1 MISQD
6 VLLKKYIFKNDNNID
21 LALKFIVHSKVFS
34 SYNNTAGG
42 MISDNA
48 LIQYSHN
55 YTCATFSKEKLF
67 SHQLNNVE
75 NNINSGNIYDKDYI
89 GMSSDS
95 AISYDLGELKPGET
109 REFCMYVYISSGD
122 DSLTEIQEQIEKV
135 RRIDVNKEINKVI
148 RHWRKYVE
156 DHDTLNLEPDGTD
169 YMNKIIQIYKRTILL
184 MALLI
189 NERTGGISASVEVDE
204 ERDKSGRYAY
214 CWPRDSVLVY
224 KALDFIGFENMSKK
238 LYENFLRKTQEKN
251 GMWEQ
256 RFYTDG
262 RLAPCWGYQID
273 ETATVV
279 YGAYRHFEVVSRKN
293 SKKDVKFLKD
303 NLKMLEK
310 AIDFLEKYIDYI
322 LGREEKDDKVRMELE
337 KDYNYK
343 ERDAIYKHPS
353 YDLWENTEGI
363 HLYSLAA
370 IYNAFDSMI
379 KIYNEVF
386 DLFEKNRLKQDE
398 ILKCK
403 DKLEDYKRDT
413 KIFILDNLV
422 DKHRN
427 VLLRNTTD
435 RLVDVSVVASIFP
448 FRVFNMNE
456 KYVQNT
462 IDQINM
468 TLRTYSGGYLRYQ
481 NDGYLGGNNPWI
493 IATGWMGLYF
503 HAAGDDKKA
512 NECLNFIVQSATPQ
526 GFLAEQSN
534 SDLNEKWVI
543 GLAWSHAV
551 FIELLVFLLNGNK
564 EY

>member
-1 MISQD
+1 
-6 VLLKKYIFKNDNNID
+6 
-21 LALKFIVHSKVFS
+21 
-34 SYNNTAGG
+34 
-42 MISDNA
+42 
-48 LIQYSHN
+48 
-55 YTCATFSKEKLF
+55 
-67 SHQLNNVE
+67 
-75 NNINSGNIYDKDYI
+75 
-89 GMSSDS
+89 
-95 AISYDLGELKPGET
+95 
-109 REFCMYVYISSGD
+109 
-122 DSLTEIQEQIEKV
+122 
-135 RRIDVNKEINKVI
+135 
-148 RHWRKYVE
+148 
-156 DHDTLNLEPDGTD
+156 
-169 YMNKIIQIYKRTILL
+169 
-184 MALLI
+184 
-189 NERTGGISASVEVDE
+189 
-204 ERDKSGRYAY
+204 
-214 CWPRDSVLVY
+214 
-224 KALDFIGFENMSKK
+224 MSKK

-279 YGAYRHFEVVSRKN
+279 YGAYRHFLVMARKTG
-293 SKKDVKFLKD
+293 KKDTKFLKD

-310 AIDFLEKYIDYI
+310 GAKFLEKYMDYI
-322 LGREEKDDKVRMELE
+322 LGKEETEDKVRMELE

-343 ERDAIYKHPS
+343 ERDEIYKHPS

-363 HLYSLAA
+363 HLYSLSA
-370 IYNAFDSMI
+370 IYSAFDSMI
-379 KIYNEVF
+379 KTYDEVY
-386 DLFEKNRLKQDE
+386 DLFEKNRLKQDD

-403 DKLEDYKRDT
+403 KKLEEYKRDT
-413 KIFILDNLV
+413 KKYILDNLV
-422 DKHRN
+422 DKKMN

-435 RLVDVSVVASIFP
+435 RLVDISVIASIFP
-448 FRVFNMNE
+448 FRVFDMNE
-456 KYVQNT
+456 KFVQNT
-462 IDQINM
+462 VDQINM

-481 NDGYLGGNNPWI
+481 GDGYLGGNNPWI

-551 FIELLVFLLNGNK
+551 FIELLVFLKNGNK